1 MGSTSTVNPQLVEE
15 IITTVLSNDEIEG
28 AISSASVLYRK
39 YLENKNIEPYL
50 ELEIK
55 RWLAAHFVSLKDPST
70 RVDKEKIGDASVEY
84 SKIGQDSSYIGL
96 KSTRWGQQAI
106 IFDPTGVLKNIDGI
120 PPVWYAL

>member
-39 YLENKNIEPYL
+39 YLETKNIEPYL

-55 RWLAAHFVSLKDPST
+55 RWLAAHFVSLKDPTT

-96 KSTRWGQQAI
+96 KATRWGQQAI
-106 IFDPTGVLKNIDGI
+106 IFDPTGVLKNLDGI
-120 PPVWYAL
+120 PPTWYAL